1 MLCFR
6 NIPVAENLWIREGG
20 YQDFPSKL
28 FCLTLLNSFAGE
40 PFSAVFQQTSGSE
53 KAYGLAGGIKVFR

>member
-6 NIPVAENLWIREGG
+6 NSPAAKKIMDKSGG
-20 YQDFPSKL
+20 YHDFPSKL